1 MDTTETK
8 FDPKQFIDSL
18 IEEMGMHNEAPE
30 KIEKL
35 KNNIEI
41 QMAHIIS
48 NTASL
53 YMDPEI
59 MDYVL
64 EEYKDEED
72 IGFLISK
79 IIEYSAHTQLA
90 ILDALD
96 DFREETLMVYNRI
109 KKAE

>member
-1 MDTTETK
+1 MDTTETT

-18 IEEMGMHNEAPE
+18 IEEMGMQNEAPE
-30 KIEKL
+30 KVEAL
-35 KNNIEI
+35 KKNIEE
-41 QMAHIIS
+41 QMNHIVLS
-48 NTASL
+48 TASL
-53 YMDPEI
+53 NLDPEI

-72 IGFLISK
+72 IGFLLSK

-96 DFREETLMVYNRI
+96 EFREETLMVYNRI
-109 KKAE
+109 KKG

>member
-1 MDTTETK
+1 MDTTETT

-18 IEEMGMHNEAPE
+18 IEEMGMQNEAPE
-30 KIEKL
+30 KVEAL
-35 KNNIEI
+35 KKNIEE
-41 QMAHIIS
+41 QMNHIVLS
-48 NTASL
+48 TASL
-53 YMDPEI
+53 NLDPEI

-72 IGFLISK
+72 IGFLLSK

-96 DFREETLMVYNRI
+96 EFREETLMVYNRI
-109 KKAE
+109 KKD

>member
-1 MDTTETK
+1 MNTTETT

-18 IEEMGMHNEAPE
+18 IEEMGMQNEAPE
-30 KIEKL
+30 KVEAL
-35 KNNIEI
+35 KKNIEE
-41 QMAHIIS
+41 QMNHIVLS
-48 NTASL
+48 TASL
-53 YMDPEI
+53 NLDPEI

-72 IGFLISK
+72 IGFLLSR

-96 DFREETLMVYNRI
+96 DFREETLMVYSRI
-109 KKAE
+109 KKA